1 MSIQITHVRF
11 GGLGRRRTRSSH
23 TKWKSEQTGE
33 VKHSDKPTLV
43 AWIDNGGKAYVGAG
57 SARVAVGVVRPQN
70 GQPYLRTHADVKWTN
85 NLVSLLTF

>member
-11 GGLGRRRTRSSH
+11 GGTRKTEDEIVSY
-23 TKWKSEQTGE
+23 KWKSEQTGE